1 VLRCTSCAIYNYD
14 YLIATAL
21 CNAAIMS
28 GPAHATSR
36 PRERLIPPASF
47 PLLFPFL
54 FSAFSSFI
62 SFFVECDLSSRVVR
76 TYVCGFPSVSSR
88 IASHLFSSRFHEY
101 SWRAIEFPTMRCD
114 CDLKMTDENAFG
126 YESEREKDRSV
137 AKQHL
142 RRNKTERARAH
153 AH

>member
-1 VLRCTSCAIYNYD
+1 
-14 YLIATAL
+14 
-21 CNAAIMS
+21 
-28 GPAHATSR
+28 
-36 PRERLIPPASF
+36 
-47 PLLFPFL
+47 
-54 FSAFSSFI
+54 
-62 SFFVECDLSSRVVR
+62 
-76 TYVCGFPSVSSR
+76 
-88 IASHLFSSRFHEY
+88 
-101 SWRAIEFPTMRCD
+101 MRCD